1 MPPVTTAVPRVRDEM
16 VDGVVRERRVLAD
29 RHRLTEAADPDEVRG
44 LGGLVGQDRQSAI
57 DLERVGGDDV
67 GAERI
72 RDAPCDGR
80 LAGGRR
86 AEDRD
91 HFVPQFG
98 HVSWGTPAHHPLQA

>member
-1 MPPVTTAVPRVRDEM
+1 MTTAVPLRGDKL

-29 RHRLTEAADPDEVRG
+29 RHRLTEAADPDELRW

-67 GAERI
+67 GAKRI
-72 RDAPCDGR
+72 RDAPRDSR
-80 LAGGRR
+80 LTGGRR

-91 HFVPQFG
+91 DFVPQFG